1 MNAVPLRRLALC
13 GLALLGVALLGPPAT
28 AEAQPAPAPSGVWD
42 FRVSLDGKP
51 IGQHRFT
58 VTAQGDERE
67 VRSVADFAVKFLGIT
82 VYRYHHEAREQWHG
96 DCLTALTSSTDDH
109 GTHSSVRTE
118 YASDTLTVYAGGPP
132 QALPGCVMSYAY
144 WNPAIRTQTRLLN
157 AQTGRYDAVRI
168 GPAGSGS
175 IDVHGQPVAA
185 TRWRITGPPH
195 PIDVWYSAQGA
206 WVGLDSTVAGGRTL
220 SYRLP

>member
-1 MNAVPLRRLALC
+1 MALC
-13 GLALLGVALLGPPAT
+13 ALALLGPALLGAPAL

-42 FRVSLDGKP
+42 FSVSLDGKP
-51 IGQHRFT
+51 IGRHRFT
-58 VTAQGDERE
+58 VTAQGDTRQ
-67 VRSVADFAVKFLGIT
+67 VHSVAEFAVKFLGIT
-82 VYRYHHEAREQWHG
+82 VYRYHHEAREEWRG
-96 DCLTALTSSTDDH
+96 DCLTALTSTTDDH

-118 YASDTLTVYAGGPP
+118 YAGDTLTVYAGGPP
-132 QALPGCVMSYAY
+132 LVLPGCVMSYAY
-144 WNPAIRTQTRLLN
+144 WNPAMRTQTRLLN

-168 GPAGSGS
+168 GAAGSGS
-175 IDVHGQPVAA
+175 IDVHGQPVPA

-195 PIDVWYSAQGA
+195 PIDVWYSARDA